1 MSVIYGFIERDNSSL
16 DGTPLGQP
24 SGRDAPSISIL
35 QSNTVS
41 SKNEIYSKL
50 LKILYSFSCDIKYSQ
65 INSKIIRLMFE
76 FLLLIF
82 WPEYPQETQQKSN
95 SLWQ

>member
-1 MSVIYGFIERDNSSL
+1 MSVIYGFIERDNKSL

-50 LKILYSFSCDIKYSQ
+50 LKISILIFVNIKYSQ

-76 FLLLIF
+76 FLLF
-82 WPEYPQETQQKSN
+82 N
-95 SLWQ
+95 F